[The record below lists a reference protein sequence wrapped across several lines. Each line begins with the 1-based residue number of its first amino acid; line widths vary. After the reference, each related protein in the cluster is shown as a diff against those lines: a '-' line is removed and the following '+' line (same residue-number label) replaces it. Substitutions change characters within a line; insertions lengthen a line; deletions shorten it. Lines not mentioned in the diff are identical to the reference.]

1 MDKAFDKAIKDMFW
15 SARVGVPRIAF
26 VVSSGKQSPGSK
38 ALSVASEPLRE
49 AHIKVVAVGVGREA
63 HLEELRAIV
72 NNDEDVLR
80 ADSYDQLILDRKNMS
95 RKLCLAAGK
104 YLLTLILIKTSI

>member
-1 MDKAFDKAIKDMFW
+1 MDKAFDIAKDVFR
-15 SARVGVPRIAF
+15 SARVGVPSIAF

-38 ALSVASEPLRE
+38 PLSVASEPLRE
-49 AHIKVVAVGVGREA
+49 AHIKVVVLGVGREA
-63 HLEELRAIV
+63 NLQELRSIV

-80 ADSYDQLILDRKNMS
+80 AESYDQLILDRKNMS

-104 YLLTLILIKTSI
+104 